1 VRSTGVFENIMAYFI
16 TILAVI
22 TTLGISTSEAV
33 NAVKVAA
40 FNVQVFGQTKISKNN
55 VRDILVK
62 VCMPNSTHSF

>member
-1 VRSTGVFENIMAYFI
+1 MAYFI

-22 TTLGISTSEAV
+22 TTTLGISTSEAV

>member
-1 VRSTGVFENIMAYFI
+1 MAYFI

-22 TTLGISTSEAV
+22 TTTLGISTSEAV

-62 VCMPNSTHSF
+62 VCMPNSTCSF